1 MNSCS
6 DYTGSLSV
14 VYISLNQN
22 EPKEKGDQKIS
33 KFISQGHC
41 NFLLAQVQILQL
53 AIMQAK
59 T

>member
-1 MNSCS
+1 M
-6 DYTGSLSV
+6 